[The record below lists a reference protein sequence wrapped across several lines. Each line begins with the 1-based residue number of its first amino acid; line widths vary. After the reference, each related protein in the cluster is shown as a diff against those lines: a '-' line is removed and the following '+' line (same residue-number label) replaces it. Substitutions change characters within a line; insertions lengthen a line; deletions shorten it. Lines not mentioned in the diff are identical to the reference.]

1 MQETGA
7 LASVL
12 ELLRGGPNSEV
23 QLSHVAF
30 QSNELPINGSVRVGA
45 ACQGCYKSGYLNWEA
60 V

>member
-12 ELLRGGPNSEV
+12 ELLRGGPNGEV

-30 QSNELPINGSVRVGA
+30 QSNELPINGSV
-45 ACQGCYKSGYLNWEA
+45 
-60 V
+60 